1 MLRFDTVTKIY
12 RTNGHRRTVLDRV
25 NFTMR
30 SGVNYGILGINGAGK
45 STMIR
50 MMSGSEGPTKGKI
63 LRTTRVSWP
72 LGFAGGFHPAMTGKE
87 NAIFVARV
95 YGEDPRKVLDFVADF
110 SEIGDYINVP
120 IRTYSSGMS
129 SRFNFGMSMAIPFD
143 TYLIDEVTAVG
154 DARFQVRCEEVWSQ
168 RRANADIIMCSHNME
183 TIRSYS
189 HEAIVLANGRAVIYP
204 NVEDA
209 IEVYQRLNH

>member
-1 MLRFDTVTKIY
+1 MIRFDNVTKIY
-12 RTNGHRRTVLDRV
+12 KTNGHRRTVLDRASI
-25 NFTMR
+25 TMR

-50 MMSGSEGPTKGKI
+50 IMAGSESVTRGRI

-72 LGFAGGFHPAMTGKE
+72 LGFSGGFHPMMTGRE

-95 YGEDPRKVLDFVADF
+95 YGEDPRKVLEFVADF

-129 SRFNFGMSMAIPFD
+129 SRFNFGMSMAIPFE

-154 DARFQVRCEEVWSQ
+154 DSRFQQRCEEVWST
-168 RRANADIIMCSHNME
+168 RRANADIIICSHNMD
-183 TIRSYS
+183 TLRSYAS
-189 HEAIVLANGRAVIYP
+189 EGIVLANGRAVIYP
-204 NVEDA
+204 DINDA
-209 IEVYQRLNH
+209 IEVYQRLNQ

>member
-1 MLRFDTVTKIY
+1 MIRFDTVTKIY
-12 RTNGHRRTVLDRV
+12 KTNGHRRTVLDRASI
-25 NFTMR
+25 TMR

-50 MMSGSEGPTKGKI
+50 MMAGSESATRGRI

-72 LGFAGGFHPAMTGKE
+72 LGFSGGFHPLMTGKE

-129 SRFNFGMSMAIPFD
+129 SRFNFGMSMAIPFE
-143 TYLIDEVTAVG
+143 TYLIDEITAVG
-154 DARFQVRCEEVWSQ
+154 DARFQQRCEEVWST
-168 RRANADIIMCSHNME
+168 RRANADIIICSHSME
-183 TIRSYS
+183 TLRSYAS
-189 HEAIVLANGRAVIYP
+189 EGIVLANGRAVIYP
-204 NVEDA
+204 DINDA
-209 IEVYQRLNH
+209 IEVYQRLNQ